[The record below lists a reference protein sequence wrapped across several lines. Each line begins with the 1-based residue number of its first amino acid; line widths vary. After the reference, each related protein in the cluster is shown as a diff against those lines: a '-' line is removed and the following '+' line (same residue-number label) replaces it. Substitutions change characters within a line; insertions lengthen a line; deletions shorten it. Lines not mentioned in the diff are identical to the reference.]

1 MNIMKKLIILTLVFA
16 LTLTSNAQVKSPQA
30 STSQTISQTVGLTN
44 VELSY
49 SRPSMKGRV
58 IFGSLVPYDKLWR
71 TGANANTKI
80 TFDKNVMI
88 GGNEIKAG
96 TYAIFTKPN
105 AQSWEVY
112 FYSDSSNWGTPE
124 VWDAEKVV
132 ATVKAKVV
140 PMAMNVETLTL
151 SFDDVTND
159 SVNLGLNWDNVY
171 VAVPLSFMTDTQVT
185 KSIESVMSGP
195 SSGDYYTSAVYY
207 LNANKDINKA
217 INWIDKAIEM
227 SDKPAFW
234 YYRQQSLI
242 YAKSGD
248 KKGAIKAAKESLRL
262 AKEDGNND
270 YVALNTKSLKV
281 WEGRKYEDK

>member
-1 MNIMKKLIILTLVFA
+1 
-16 LTLTSNAQVKSPQA
+16 
-30 STSQTISQTVGLTN
+30 
-44 VELSY
+44 
-49 SRPSMKGRV
+49 
-58 IFGSLVPYDKLWR
+58 
-71 TGANANTKI
+71 
-80 TFDKNVMI
+80 NVMI

-262 AKEDGNND
+262 AKEAGNND

>member
-1 MNIMKKLIILTLVFA
+1 MDIMKKLIILTLVFA
-16 LTLTSNAQVKSPQA
+16 ITLTANAQVKSPQA

-58 IFGSLVPYDKLWR
+58 IFGNLVPYDKVWR
-71 TGANANTKI
+71 TGANGNTKI

-88 GGNEIKAG
+88 GGKDINAG
-96 TYAIFTKPN
+96 TYAIFAKPN

-112 FYSDSSNWGTPE
+112 FYSDSSNWGTPGE
-124 VWDAEKVV
+124 WDAEKVV
-132 ATVKAKVV
+132 ATVKANVV
-140 PMAMNVETLTL
+140 PLPFNVETFSL
-151 SFDDVTND
+151 SFDDITNN
-159 SVNLGLNWDNVY
+159 SANLGFSWENAY
-171 VAVPLSFMTDTQVT
+171 IAVPISFMTDSQVT

-217 INWIDKAIEM
+217 KNWIDKAIEM
-227 SDKPAFW
+227 NDEPAFW

-262 AKEDGNND
+262 AKEAGNDD
-270 YVALNTKSLKV
+270 YVALNTHSLKI
-281 WEGRKYEDK
+281 WEGRIYEDR